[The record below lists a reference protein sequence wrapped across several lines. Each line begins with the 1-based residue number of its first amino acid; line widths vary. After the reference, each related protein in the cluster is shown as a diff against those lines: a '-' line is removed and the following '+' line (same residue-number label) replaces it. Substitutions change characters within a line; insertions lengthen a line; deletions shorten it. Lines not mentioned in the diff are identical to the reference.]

1 MLCSIC
7 IGFKKGEIWC
17 PGHTQ
22 KQDIL
27 KPGWILNLVSPFY
40 FAAIGT
46 TQASWDLP
54 QVALSVE
61 RTRGGF
67 SHLAGPGS
75 VPATSPISAESL
87 RPLVLWGSLVA
98 SLVNS
103 WKQATSWAILLTCSH
118 TCSRKRWSECF
129 HMHSTS
135 LRTEITTTGKS
146 GAKKIILYYKGACF
160 DSSKSGSRLGKSGFS
175 SKSRELHKP
184 SEHMVIANLVVVPKL
199 VSISL
204 VIMLQFKDWSFCF
217 FTVKSRVL
225 HCTRYFP
232 WEKYFWQP
240 RARLLPWR

>member
-7 IGFKKGEIWC
+7 IRFKKGEIWC

-27 KPGWILNLVSPFY
+27 KPPWILNLVSPFY
-40 FAAIGT
+40 FADIGT

-54 QVALSVE
+54 EVALSVE

-67 SHLAGPGS
+67 SYLAGPGS
-75 VPATSPISAESL
+75 VPATSPISVESL

-98 SLVNS
+98 SLVMQVKLFPGSPS
-103 WKQATSWAILLTCSH
+103 WEQKTSWAILLRCSH
-118 TCSRKRWSECF
+118 TRSRKRWSECL

-199 VSISL
+199 VSISTGNHAS
-204 VIMLQFKDWSFCF
+204 I
-217 FTVKSRVL
+217 
-225 HCTRYFP
+225 
-232 WEKYFWQP
+232 
-240 RARLLPWR
+240 